1 MREFLKGSVGKMIEI
16 ITDRLL
22 IIPCSLDIAKSL
34 IFHRKELETRS
45 PIGIPCAW
53 PSSAVRGMLPL
64 FIEKLEKNDQEHGL
78 GLWLIILYNEK
89 RIIGDLFLQGIPDDS
104 GTVELSYNIHEAAD
118 EESLTYEAIDAVM
131 EWLTSERK
139 VASIQME
146 CLDENSKSIKLF
158 EKLGM
163 ICTKKEDVFL
173 SWELKKKA

>member
-1 MREFLKGSVGKMIEI
+1 MIEI

-64 FIEKLEKNDQEHGL
+64 YIEKLEENDQEYGW

-89 RIIGDLFLQGIPDDS
+89 
-104 GTVELSYNIHEAAD
+104 ELS
-118 EESLTYEAIDAVM
+118 AICFF
-131 EWLTSERK
+131 R
-139 VASIQME
+139 E
-146 CLDENSKSIKLF
+146 CLMTAGQLSCATTFMKL
-158 EKLGM
+158 LM
-163 ICTKKEDVFL
+163 KKV
-173 SWELKKKA
+173 